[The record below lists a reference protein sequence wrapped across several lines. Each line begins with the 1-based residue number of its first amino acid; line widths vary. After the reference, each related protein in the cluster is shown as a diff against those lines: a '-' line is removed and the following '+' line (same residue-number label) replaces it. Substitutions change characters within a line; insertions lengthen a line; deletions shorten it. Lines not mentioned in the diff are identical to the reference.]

1 MKPYLWKILYQKKQ
15 TKTYHQYREKRVLST
30 KLTNLKVT
38 LYRTH
43 KQSSQ
48 NKTKQKTMGYKKT
61 ATKKNKEKK
70 KDRVPIVRS
79 SAGQPYLGVRTD
91 PDVMRHQD
99 SPFAGKK
106 PTINNNWDKDSID
119 KYLEIANSQ
128 NKKGMRKKKK
138 SNVIDCGIKP
148 EELLI

>member
-1 MKPYLWKILYQKKQ
+1 LKPYLWKILYQKKQ

-38 LYRTH
+38 LYRT
-43 KQSSQ
+43 QTQ

-138 SNVIDCGIKP
+138 SKVIECGIKP